1 MRFVLALVI
10 LLAVLVPMSSHA
22 AAEPAG
28 ARVLLVVSGNG
39 RDEGR
44 SSPGFEYD
52 EFAQSWVVLRDNGV
66 IVEVAS
72 PQGGPVEVDAFEHD
86 KPYNARALA
95 DPAAQAAL
103 QATLA
108 TGAVDPTR
116 YAGVFVLG
124 GGGAMFDLYR
134 DPGLTRLLEEV
145 HAAGGV
151 IGAVCHGPVVLAAL
165 RDAAG
170 RPLVAGRRITG
181 FTNAEE
187 RLFGAR
193 WSKTYPVLLEDA
205 LKETGADF
213 AEGAPMLP
221 HVVSEARI
229 VTGQN
234 PFSTSLAIEAMLR
247 AMGREPAAR
256 TAWQDEA
263 SLLLVQRHLQGD
275 SPTVRAEIAAAP
287 DGFDLLLIGMWGYYR
302 AVQAGDDTTML
313 GEAADIMALVADRVA
328 EPRLTLA
335 LARSEIRLARSAQ
348 ARARLEALLAR
359 APDLAPA
366 RQMLAGLAE

>member
-1 MRFVLALVI
+1 MRLVLALVI
-10 LLAVLVPMSSHA
+10 LLAALVPISSHA
-22 AAEPAG
+22 AAEPTG

-44 SSPGFEYD
+44 SRPGFEHD

-66 IVEVAS
+66 TVEVAS
-72 PQGGPVEVDAFEHD
+72 PQGGPVEVDAFEPE

-103 QATLA
+103 QATLT
-108 TGAVDPTR
+108 TGAVDPAR

-134 DPGLTRLLEEV
+134 DPGLKRVLEEV

-205 LKETGADF
+205 LKAAGANF

-221 HVVSEARI
+221 HVVSEARV

-234 PFSTSLAIEAMLR
+234 PFSTSLAVEAMLR

-263 SLLLVQRHLQGD
+263 SLLLVQRRLQGD
-275 SPTVRAEIAAAP
+275 HAAVRAELAAAP
-287 DGFDLLLIGMWGYYR
+287 AAFDLLLIGMWGYHR
-302 AVQAGDDTTML
+302 AVQAGEDRTML
-313 GEAADIMALVADRVA
+313 EEAADIMALVADRVA

-335 LARSEIRLARSAQ
+335 LARAEIRLARNAQ
-348 ARARLEALLAR
+348 ARARLEELLAR
-359 APDLAPA
+359 APNLAPA
-366 RQMLAGLAE
+366 RQLLAGLAE